1 MKLYSYY
8 RSSAAYRVRIAL
20 NLKQIEYSIESVN
33 LLKKKHKSADYLTKQ
48 PQGLVPCLETDEG
61 RFLAQSGAI
70 LSYLDSLYPSSRL
83 LPPEP
88 FQAAKIQS
96 FVDMIACDIHPV
108 CNLRVLNYLT
118 VDLKVDAEQKLA
130 WYQHWIV
137 LGFAALES
145 MLEKTKYCFGAQ
157 LTLADIYLIP
167 QVYNALRFEVD
178 MTLFPKIM
186 NAYQNCNQI
195 DAFIKAKPEH
205 QLDAI

>member
-33 LLKKKHKSADYLTKQ
+33 LLKKEHKSANYLTKQ